1 MKEKTKNK
9 RAGRVPLTVSTSI
22 GCFLIF
28 MILGGLLTYASYRV
42 AKTVLYNRYKAQMTS
57 IVDLAYAHID
67 IDDMSECSK
76 TFVESEKYKETSAYF
91 DNFVTNYSDLHY
103 LYILKVGDDGNV
115 YSICSAN
122 SDYEKENE
130 PDMVLHLGETSSD
143 WYSEE
148 VTNTLAEITKGNE
161 DIFFLQPSEW
171 GVDYTLARPLIDSSG
186 DHYALL
192 CVDIDT
198 AAIKQTLRTTS
209 LVTGGIV
216 LGVALVFTAL
226 LIQWMYFFTIKP
238 IKKLK
243 NSVIELADKTN
254 DSKDPTELEF
264 KAPATHG
271 ILEVQE
277 LSNAV
282 EKMTNDIR
290 NYILNITEQE
300 KEVAHLHESIEE
312 MDVVAYQDALT
323 GVKNKAA
330 YDRDAKLLSEKIKN
344 KEDVKFAI
352 VMIDVNDLKGINDT
366 FGHDSGD
373 IYIKGSC
380 AIACEIFKKSPV
392 YRVGGDEI
400 AIILQ
405 GEDYENRFDLVDEAK
420 EEYRKSLENEEVEK
434 FRRFSAA
441 VGIATFDKNHDE
453 EIESVFR
460 RADKAMYQNKT
471 AIKGK

>member
-1 MKEKTKNK
+1 MKEKNRKN
-9 RAGRVPLTVSTSI
+9 RRIPLTATTSL
-22 GCFLIF
+22 GCFLAF
-28 MILGGLLTYASYRV
+28 MFLGGLLTFASYKV
-42 AKTVLYNRYKAQMTS
+42 TKTVLYNRYKAQMTS
-57 IVDLAYAHID
+57 IVDLAYAHVD

-76 TFVESEKYKETSAYF
+76 TFVESEKYKETSAFF
-91 DNFVTNYSDLHY
+91 DNFVTNYTDLHY
-103 LYILKVGDDGNV
+103 LYILKVGNDGNV

-143 WYSEE
+143 WYTEE
-148 VTNTLAEITKGNE
+148 VTNTLAEITNGDK
-161 DIFFLQPSEW
+161 DVFFFQESEW
-171 GVDYTLARPLIDSSG
+171 GIDYTLARPLIDSSG

-198 AAIKQTLRTTS
+198 EAISKTLRTTS

-216 LGVALVFTAL
+216 LGVALVFTSV

-238 IKKLK
+238 IKKLT

-254 DSKDPTELEF
+254 NSKDPNGLEF
-264 KAPATHG
+264 KAPQAHG
-271 ILEVQE
+271 TLEVQQ
-277 LSNAV
+277 LSDAV
-282 EKMTNDIR
+282 EKMTSDIR

-344 KEDVKFAI
+344 KEDIEFAI

-405 GEDYENRFDLVDEAK
+405 GEDYENRFNLVDEAK
-420 EEYRKSLENEEVEK
+420 EEYRKSLENEKVEK

-441 VGIATFDKNHDE
+441 VGLATFDKVHDE